1 MKKPSIFPSL
11 PKNLSVTELRRE
23 IRRRLKISDQL
34 GLIRK
39 PKKWLAVLRRGLA
52 TLAKSRHFKER
63 QGVDFMEGCPCLGE
77 IIRITSTVIAPRN
90 REDKLLKAMHT
101 LSSWNLCWF
110 GLKWLSQSGVSGIR
124 WSDVFAFLF
133 AKVFASLWKH
143 CSAINVSIRD
153 CLQEVVTIKCNTWI
167 FPYSSFPEK

>member
-77 IIRITSTVIAPRN
+77 IIRITSTDIAPK
-90 REDKLLKAMHT
+90 KLENK
-101 LSSWNLCWF
+101 
-110 GLKWLSQSGVSGIR
+110 
-124 WSDVFAFLF
+124 
-133 AKVFASLWKH
+133 LWKV
-143 CSAINVSIRD
+143 AP
-153 CLQEVVTIKCNTWI
+153 T
-167 FPYSSFPEK
+167 